1 MLSKVSYN
9 DKHGNLSLLKY
20 FYPLLQFENLLVIG
34 MINIE
39 IQFVKMLGLLH
50 LMNFDPILK
59 LTDENLVIKNV
70 SVFS

>member
-1 MLSKVSYN
+1 MFPTN
-9 DKHGNLSLLKY
+9 KHGNLSLLKY

-59 LTDENLVIKNV
+59 LTDENLVIKIV